1 LAAPMILTTFDKV
14 NLADPFFDS
23 LKSAYAEFPD
33 WFASKAGEPVYIT
46 LKDDGH
52 LRGFLYLKVERGVI
66 DDVDPPLPAADRM
79 KVGTLKIVAH
89 GTKLGERYVKKI
101 FDAAIREGVD
111 GVYVTVFEEHAGLIR
126 LFKRYGFRQHATKTT
141 PNGTELV
148 FTRDFSELTGDLRR
162 DYPFVNQ
169 KEKRKYLLAI
179 YPEWHTKLLPDS
191 ILNNEASD
199 IVEDL
204 SHTNTIHKVYICS
217 MNVGRIMKGDILV
230 MYRCSDGKGPAYYR
244 SVVTSL
250 CVVEE
255 IRSRKD
261 FRDKGDFLN
270 YARPH
275 SVFSDEELDSWW
287 DSGKRMHVIRMTYNA
302 AFGKRTTRGQLID
315 TVGLS
320 ATRRYDFFELS
331 QTQFDHIL
339 RLGQINES
347 LVVN

>member
-1 LAAPMILTTFDKV
+1 MAAPMILTTFAEVD
-14 NLADPFFDS
+14 LSDPFFDS
-23 LKSAYAEFPD
+23 LKAAYKEFPV
-33 WFASKAGEPVYIT
+33 WFASKASEPVYVT
-46 LKDDGH
+46 FKEDGQ
-52 LRGFLYLKVERGVI
+52 LRGFLYLKVEHGII

-101 FDAAIREGVD
+101 FDAAIKAGVD

-126 LFKRYGFRQHATKTT
+126 LFKRYGFTQYATKTS

-148 FTRDFSELTGDLRR
+148 FIRDFSVLTGKIRR
-162 DYPFVNQ
+162 DYPFIHQNGH
-169 KEKRKYLLAI
+169 KKYLLAI

-191 ILNNEASD
+191 ILNNESKD

-217 MNVGRIMKGDILV
+217 MNVGGLKRGDILV
-230 MYRCSDGKGPAYYR
+230 MYRCSDGKGAAYFR
-244 SVVTSL
+244 SVVTSI

-255 IRSRKD
+255 VRSRKD

-275 SVFSDEELDSWW
+275 SVFSEDELEAWW

-302 AFGKRTTRGQLID
+302 AFEKRTTRGQLID

-320 ATRRYDFFELS
+320 STRRYDFFELS

-339 RLGQINES
+339 KLGKINES
-347 LVVN
+347 LVVD